1 MAATHDDTAARAL
14 EEGMARVLA
23 AESDA
28 RLGVQRC
35 AREADRLLAEA
46 REREKAI
53 AAAAARR
60 SAAVRAAMAR
70 KLERRLAE
78 IDALHGRADP
88 LLDAQAVEDRRLAEA
103 IERLAVELTRGRE

>member
-14 EEGMARVLA
+14 EDGMARVLD

-35 AREADRLLAEA
+35 AREAERLLAEA
-46 REREKAI
+46 GEREKAI

-78 IDALHGRADP
+78 IDALHERAKASI
-88 LLDAQAVEDRRLAEA
+88 DAEALEDRRLAQA
-103 IERLAVELTRGRE
+103 IERLAAELTRGGP